1 MASNQMSITQ
11 GLAELKLLDK
21 RIKNLIDDNYEGP
34 DGPYCFR
41 FIAVNTKTSQVDAE
55 KLKKDAQAAY
65 QSFNDLLKRRDQIK
79 RAIIMKNATTSVR
92 IGTWEGTVA
101 EAIEQKLSMAYKRTL
116 LYNMKKQ
123 VADVTE
129 RLKTEQKT
137 ISDRLDRLLASEMG
151 KDMKTNPETVS
162 LLSASFEANNK
173 ITLLDPLES
182 GKVIKALDE
191 EIETFTTNVDWVL
204 SEANSK
210 TLITVGPPTSIIASA
225 VENFGC

>member
-21 RIKNLIDDNYEGP
+21 RIKNLIEDNYNEP

-41 FIAVNTKTSQVDAE
+41 FIAVSTKTNQVDAE
-55 KLKKDAQAAY
+55 KMKKDALATY
-65 QSFNDLLKRRDQIK
+65 QSFNALVKRRDQIK
-79 RAIIMKNATTSVR
+79 RAIIMKNATTPVR

-101 EAIEQKLSMAYKRTL
+101 EAIEQKSSMAYKRTL
-116 LYNMKKQ
+116 LYSMKKQ
-123 VADVTE
+123 VAEVTE
-129 RLKTEQKT
+129 RLKTEQK
-137 ISDRLDRLLASEMG
+137 SVSERLDRLLATEMG
-151 KDMKTNPETVS
+151 KDMKTNPETVAA
-162 LLSASFEANNK
+162 LSASFETNNK

-182 GKVIKALDE
+182 GKVINALED

-210 TLITVGPPTSIIASA
+210 TLITVGS
-225 VENFGC
+225 

>member
-1 MASNQMSITQ
+1 
-11 GLAELKLLDK
+11 
-21 RIKNLIDDNYEGP
+21 
-34 DGPYCFR
+34 
-41 FIAVNTKTSQVDAE
+41 
-55 KLKKDAQAAY
+55 
-65 QSFNDLLKRRDQIK
+65 
-79 RAIIMKNATTSVR
+79 
-92 IGTWEGTVA
+92 
-101 EAIEQKLSMAYKRTL
+101 MAYKRTL

-182 GKVIKALDE
+182 GKVINALDE
-191 EIETFTTNVDWVL
+191 EIENFTTNVDWVL

-210 TLITVGPPTSIIASA
+210 TLITVGS
-225 VENFGC
+225 

>member
-41 FIAVNTKTSQVDAE
+41 FIAVNTKNSQVDAE

-101 EAIEQKLSMAYKRTL
+101 EAIEQKASMVYKREL
-116 LYNMKKQ
+116 LKNMKKA
-123 VADVTE
+123 VVDVRE
-129 RLKTEQKT
+129 NLLAEQR
-137 ISDRLDRLLASEMG
+137 SVSERLDRLLSSEMS
-151 KDMKTNPETVS
+151 KDMRTNPETVAS
-162 LLSASFEANNK
+162 LSVAFQENNK
-173 ITLLDPLES
+173 ITLLDPLDS
-182 GKVIKALDE
+182 GKVIKALEE
-191 EIETFTTNVDWVL
+191 EIENFTTNVDWVL

-210 TLITVGPPTSIIASA
+210 TLILVGL
-225 VENFGC
+225 

>member
-21 RIKNLIDDNYEGP
+21 RIKNLIEDNYNEP

-41 FIAVNTKTSQVDAE
+41 FIAVSTKTNQVDAE
-55 KLKKDAQAAY
+55 KMKKDALATY
-65 QSFNDLLKRRDQIK
+65 QSFNALVKRRDQIK
-79 RAIIMKNATTSVR
+79 RAIIMKNATTPVR

-101 EAIEQKLSMAYKRTL
+101 EAIEQKSSMAYKRTL
-116 LYNMKKQ
+116 LYSMKKQ
-123 VADVTE
+123 VAEVTE
-129 RLKTEQKT
+129 RLKTEQKSV
-137 ISDRLDRLLASEMG
+137 SDRLDRLLATEMG
-151 KDMKTNPETVS
+151 KDMKTNPEVVAA
-162 LLSASFEANNK
+162 LSTSFETNNK

-182 GKVIKALDE
+182 GKVITALED

-210 TLITVGPPTSIIASA
+210 TLITVGS
-225 VENFGC
+225 

>member
-41 FIAVNTKTSQVDAE
+41 FMAVNTQTSQVDAE

-65 QSFNDLLKRRDQIK
+65 QSFNALVKRRDQIK

-101 EAIEQKLSMAYKRTL
+101 EAIEQKSSMAYKRTL

-123 VADVTE
+123 VAEVTE
-129 RLKTEQKT
+129 RLKTEQKNV
-137 ISDRLDRLLASEMG
+137 SERLDRLLASEMG

-182 GKVIKALDE
+182 GKVINALDE